1 MTEPSE
7 PPMTEPSKD
16 ELLIAP
22 ANSVDTDGLRFVGLR
37 GDHRRHLSRPAL
49 EAGITRLHPPL
60 DAGTVELLVAR
71 GPEGERRLPTEVVL
85 TVSGGMPGDR
95 WAAQDKYGPD
105 YQLATTRSDVARLI
119 ANGQP
124 LELHGD
130 NLFLHLDLSTQN
142 LPPGSR
148 LALGE
153 AVVQV
158 TPVAHNGCKKWVQR
172 FGLSPMQMNLDP
184 AFRPLHLRGIYLRV
198 VQDGRVRLGDSAVV
212 LERAEPVLR

>member
-1 MTEPSE
+1 
-7 PPMTEPSKD
+7 MTEPSKD

-148 LALGE
+148 LG
-153 AVVQV
+153 
-158 TPVAHNGCKKWVQR
+158 
-172 FGLSPMQMNLDP
+172 
-184 AFRPLHLRGIYLRV
+184 
-198 VQDGRVRLGDSAVV
+198 
-212 LERAEPVLR
+212 